1 MAEFQLGNTATSY
14 ASGKRRY
21 DLRRTDKPQVIAHL
35 DIYPEQA
42 IELRAQ
48 LARGAVETREGVEAA
63 YKS

>member
-1 MAEFQLGNTATSY
+1 MAEFHLGNTATSY

-48 LARGAVETREGVEAA
+48 LARGAVESREGVEAA
-63 YKS
+63 YKD